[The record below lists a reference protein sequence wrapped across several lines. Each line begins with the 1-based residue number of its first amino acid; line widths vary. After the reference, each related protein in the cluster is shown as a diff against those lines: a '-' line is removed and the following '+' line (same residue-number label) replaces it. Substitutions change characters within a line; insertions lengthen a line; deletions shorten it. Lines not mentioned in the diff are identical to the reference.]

1 MTSKFNNYFAN
12 VVKNLIKVIGE
23 SNNKFQDF
31 LKNPNEHSFL
41 LRKQIRKKYLIYLT
55 K

>member
-23 SNNKFQDF
+23 SNNKFQ
-31 LKNPNEHSFL
+31 EHKEIQMNTVF
-41 LRKQIRKKYLIYLT
+41 Y
-55 K
+55 